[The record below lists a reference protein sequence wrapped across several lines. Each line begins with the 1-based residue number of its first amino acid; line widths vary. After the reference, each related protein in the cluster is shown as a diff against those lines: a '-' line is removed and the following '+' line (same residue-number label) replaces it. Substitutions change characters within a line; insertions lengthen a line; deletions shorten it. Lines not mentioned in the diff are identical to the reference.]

1 MRAYLRLEMLR
12 TLRDPMYLCLAVI
25 APVGF
30 YLLFTALFG
39 SQPPAPGHLSS
50 ILVQMVAMSVY
61 GGMWACLLA
70 TGPRIAVERAN
81 GWIRNLNLLPI
92 APTATLTAR
101 LIASALFAL
110 PAILLVCGVAVIAH
124 GNHLSAG
131 TWVAVIGLCWLGV
144 WPFALLGIAIGYAV
158 NADAAFGVTYGL
170 YTALAA
176 LGGLWVPL
184 ELFPSQLQTIGKALP
199 SYQTAELGWRV
210 ANGQAVT
217 ATSVTTL
224 ILWSALFI
232 LLIAVFTLRPWRSRA
247 A

>member
-12 TLRDPMYLCLAVI
+12 TLRDPMYLFLAVA
-25 APVGF
+25 APIGF

-39 SQPPAPGHLSS
+39 AQPSARGQLSS

-81 GWIRNLNLLPI
+81 GWMRNLNLLPI
-92 APTATLTAR
+92 TPAATLAAR
-101 LIASALFAL
+101 LLSSVIFAL
-110 PAILLVCGVAVIAH
+110 PAILLVCATAVIAH

-131 TWVAVIGLCWLGV
+131 TWVAVIALCWLGV

-158 NADAAFGVTYGL
+158 HSDAAFGVTYGL

-184 ELFPSQLQTIGKALP
+184 ALFPSQLQTIGKALP
-199 SYQTAELGWRV
+199 SYQAAMLGWRV
-210 ANGQAVT
+210 ANGQSVT
-217 ATSVTTL
+217 TTSVLTL

-232 LLIAVFTLRPWRSRA
+232 LLIAVFTLRPWRRRA